1 VQWLLVI
8 LGLEFP
14 AVLALVDCVN
24 RPADHFIDGAEDRR
38 SWLRWLLL
46 AVATAW
52 ILVGNG
58 ILLGYYY
65 TVVKRNTPQ
74 LP

>member
-1 VQWLLVI
+1 VDTNWLLLL

-14 AVLALVDCVN
+14 AVLALIDCYN
-24 RPADHFIDGAEDRR
+24 RDPGNFAGGAEDRR
-38 SWLRWLLL
+38 GWIRWLWV

-65 TVVKRNTPQ
+65 AVVKRSQ
-74 LP
+74 VY